1 MSASPIKL
9 APIKLA
15 IIGVGKIV
23 RDQHVPHLQ
32 KNPRYQLVAGVSPHS
47 KLGGFPTF
55 KDLDALFASGVTFDA
70 ATVSTPPQVRHDLAL
85 ALLNAGKHVFLEKP
99 PGATVSEVED
109 LKALAEAQG
118 RTLFAS
124 WHSREAPAVQP
135 AAAWLKGRKLK
146 SVEIVW
152 REDVR
157 HWHPGQDWIWAA
169 GGLGVFD
176 PGVNALSI
184 ATAILPPF
192 FVRKAELEFPANR
205 DAPIA
210 ARIDFALDGGGAMSA
225 DFDWRQTGPQTWD
238 IRIETEDGGRLR
250 LSKGG
255 DGLNLDGQDAALEP
269 EREYG
274 ALYDRF
280 ADLVEAGRSDVDL
293 RPLQQAADA
302 FLLGRRIETEAFY
315 DPAQ

>member
-9 APIKLA
+9 AIV
-15 IIGVGKIV
+15 GVGKIV
-23 RDQHVPHLQ
+23 RDQHVPHVQ
-32 KNPRYQLVAGVSPHS
+32 KNPRYQLVAGVSPNS
-47 KLGGFPTF
+47 KLEGLPTF
-55 KDLDALFASGVTFDA
+55 KDLDALFASGVPFDA

-85 ALLNAGKHVFLEKP
+85 ALLKAGKHVFLEKP
-99 PGATVSEVED
+99 PGATVSEVQD
-109 LKALAEAQG
+109 LKAAAEAAG

-135 AAAWLKGRKLK
+135 AADWLKGKALK
-146 SVEIVW
+146 SVAIIW

-238 IRIETEDGGRLR
+238 IRVETQDGHSLR
-250 LSKGG
+250 LSLGG
-255 DGLNLDGQDAALEP
+255 SALEIDGQAQAAEP

-280 ADLVEAGRSDVDL
+280 ADLVNAGRSDIDL

-302 FLLGRRIETEAFY
+302 FLLGRRIETDAFY

>member
-1 MSASPIKL
+1 LEFAMPASPIR
-9 APIKLA
+9 LA
-15 IIGVGKIV
+15 IVGVGKIV
-23 RDQHVPHLQ
+23 RDQHVPHVE

-47 KLGGFPTF
+47 KLEGVPTF
-55 KDLDALFASGVTFDA
+55 TDLDALLASGIEFDA

-85 ALLNAGKHVFLEKP
+85 ALLKAGKHVFLEKP
-99 PGATVSEVED
+99 PGATVSEVEE
-109 LKALAEAQG
+109 LKAAADTKGLS
-118 RTLFAS
+118 LFTS
-124 WHSREAPAVQP
+124 WHSREAPGVQ
-135 AAAWLKGRKLK
+135 AAADWINGRKLK

-184 ATAILPPF
+184 ATRILPPF

-238 IRIETEDGGRLR
+238 IRVEAEDGHSLR
-250 LSKGG
+250 LSLGG
-255 DGLNLDGQDAALEP
+255 SALAIDGQDVKLEA

-280 ADLVEAGRSDVDL
+280 ADLVDAERSEVDL

-302 FLLGRRIETEAFY
+302 FLLGRRIQTEAFY